1 MEKIKL
7 PLSVGDIV
15 TVKDID
21 LTITSIEI
29 YGNPIYISFC
39 CNLSIQGHN
48 GNNGKWMVRTSQV
61 LNVVN
66 DFSFDLNDI
75 DKTVFP
81 KTRTMQ
87 NIYLPCF
94 VGDVVFIN
102 GVSLHISEVDIYK
115 IPEISQVK
123 NGERPAIMI
132 NDNAPLKYLF
142 DCNESDFNCYEQET
156 ENKCNKTCPLYID
169 KVSEKGKHYCERNH
183 QIFFDANDIGKNVIL
198 SQTN

>member
-1 MEKIKL
+1 MKKIEL
-7 PLSVGDIV
+7 PLSIGDIV

-21 LTITSIEI
+21 LTITDINI
-29 YGNPIYISFC
+29 YGNPIYISFG

-48 GNNGKWMVRTSQV
+48 RNWMIKTNQALNATS
-61 LNVVN
+61 
-66 DFSFDLNDI
+66 DFNFDLDDI

-142 DCNESDFNCYEQET
+142 ECNESDFNCYEQET